1 MGHSH
6 EHHDKGVPGESGTQH
21 DSAAMA
27 HSGPSHSCPSHGCPT
42 HGDAAHHSQ
51 GRLAIAAVITGLF
64 MMAEV
69 AGGLISGSL
78 ALLADAGHMLTDF
91 GALALAWAGFSIA
104 KRPASPR
111 HHFGFERFQILTA
124 FVNGLTLIAVSI
136 WIFMEAMKRLMTPGE
151 VLAGPMLIVAI
162 IGLLVNLFVFW
173 LLIGADR
180 ENLNIRGAVL
190 HVLGDLLGSVAAI
203 VAALVIMQTGWV
215 QIDPILSFLV
225 VLLILRSAWRL
236 TTESAH
242 ILLEGAPRSFDRAA
256 VKASLLKT
264 HPDIAAIDMLRV
276 WSITPKHIVATLK
289 AEAAQ
294 GADLAA
300 LHHAVTDY
308 FKDELHIEDVTLE
321 LTHAP

>member
-27 HSGPSHSCPSHGCPT
+27 HSGPSHSCPSH
-42 HGDAAHHSQ
+42 
-51 GRLAIAAVITGLF
+51 GLF

-256 VKASLLKT
+256 VKA
-264 HPDIAAIDMLRV
+264 
-276 WSITPKHIVATLK
+276 
-289 AEAAQ
+289 
-294 GADLAA
+294 
-300 LHHAVTDY
+300 AVTDY

>member
-6 EHHDKGVPGESGTQH
+6 KHHDKGVQGESGAQH

-27 HSGPSHSCPSHGCPT
+27 HSGPSHGCPT
-42 HGDAAHHSQ
+42 HGDGAHHSQ

-64 MMAEV
+64 MVAEV
-69 AGGLISGSL
+69 VGGLISGSL

-91 GALALAWAGFSIA
+91 GALALAWAGFSMA

-124 FVNGLTLIAVSI
+124 FVNGLTLIAVSV
-136 WIFMEAMKRLMTPGE
+136 WIFMEAVKRLITPGE

-215 QIDPILSFLV
+215 KIDPILSFLV

-242 ILLEGAPRSFDRAA
+242 ILLEGAPRSFDSVA
-256 VKASLLKT
+256 VKAALLKN
-264 HPDIAAIDMLRV
+264 HPDIAAIEMLRV

-289 AEAAQ
+289 VEAAQ
-294 GADLAA
+294 GADLTA
-300 LHHAVTDY
+300 LRHRVTDY

-321 LTHAP
+321 LTHVR